1 MFALWNPALYH
12 GWGRKRKFFEGW
24 YYKVVSKDE
33 QHAFAFIPGIAMDGD
48 GKKQAFIQVLDGK
61 NLTAAYHKY
70 PASSFIASPEM
81 HDVTI
86 GDSRFKL
93 AKIEIELPEIKGT
106 LQFENQFLWPST
118 WFSPGIMGP
127 FSFVPFMQCYHG
139 ILSMDHAIKGTL
151 EINGKVIDFDGGRG
165 YIEKDWG
172 HSFPEGYIWMQSNH
186 FKNEGVSIKCSVAKI
201 PWLWSSFVGFI
212 AGVLIDGKLY
222 RFTTYNRSKLNQCT
236 VSATEVCIFLE
247 NKVYSLKITAHRA
260 KATELAAPI
269 GGFMDARIEESMNA
283 RIEVLLINKKTKEVL
298 LEDTGRNA
306 GLEVAGNYQLLEID
320 RS

>member
-33 QHAFAFIPGIAMDGD
+33 QSAFAFIPGIAMDGD

-70 PASSFIASPEM
+70 PFNAFIASPEM

-93 AKIEIELPEIKGT
+93 AKIEIDLPEIKGI
-106 LQFENQFLWPST
+106 LHFEEQFPWPST

-127 FSFVPFMQCYHG
+127 FSFVPFIQCYHG
-139 ILSMDHAIKGTL
+139 ILSMDHAIRGTL
-151 EINGKVIDFDGGRG
+151 EMNGKVIDFDGGRG

-212 AGVLIDGKLY
+212 AGALIDGKLY
-222 RFTTYNRSKLNQCT
+222 RFTTYNSTKLKLCK
-236 VSATEVCIFLE
+236 VSAEVVLIRLE
-247 NKVYSLKITAHRA
+247 NKKHRLEITAHRA
-260 KATELAAPI
+260 VATELAAPI

-283 RIEVLLINKKTKEVL
+283 RIEVVLTDKKTNSIL
-298 LEDTGRNA
+298 FADTGRNA
-306 GLEVAGNYQLLEID
+306 GLEVAGNYKQLEK
-320 RS
+320 